1 MVICPKCK
9 TAENIVKSYYSEKN
23 GKFYKVLVFSCRNPK
38 CERYKTEEKEKN
50 EIEIHKEDN

>member
-1 MVICPKCK
+1 MKLCSKCGI
-9 TAENIVKSYYSEKN
+9 AENIIKSYYAEEK

>member
-23 GKFYKVLVFSCRNPK
+23 GKFYKVLVYSCRNPK
-38 CERYKTEEKEKN
+38 CDNYKNEEEVKN
-50 EIEIHKEDN
+50 EIKVQRED